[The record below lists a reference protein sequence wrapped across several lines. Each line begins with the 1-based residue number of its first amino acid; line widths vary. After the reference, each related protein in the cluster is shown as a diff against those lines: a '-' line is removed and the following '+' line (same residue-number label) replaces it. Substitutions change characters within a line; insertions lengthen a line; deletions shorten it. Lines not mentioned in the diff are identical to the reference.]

1 MKRTKRNHG
10 AIFKAHVA
18 AAASKGDK
26 TLSELAV
33 QCSVHPTSFF
43 STMGAFGSHE
53 FIVNEHAVGQAK
65 AEELLTFEL
74 RWKSSVFQHHA
85 VLRDQV

>member
-33 QCSVHPTSFF
+33 QCSVH
-43 STMGAFGSHE
+43 STR
-53 FIVNEHAVGQAK
+53 
-65 AEELLTFEL
+65 L
-74 RWKSSVFQHHA
+74 RSLAQWAHLARMSSS
-85 VLRDQV
+85 